1 MKTSK
6 ISCAFVI
13 LFMLMKGA
21 LLMSCGFF
29 NFTESL
35 SKEENSSININY
47 TINVTTSPDVTDTFS
62 ADYTVCE
69 GNSLRTTC
77 VFIYDKDFSS
87 EFKKELSGRTG
98 VTCYWEQRH
107 VSSSVVAL
115 DIYISQ
121 VVTRSLSAMIL
132 STGRGG
138 LPKPTRLIRV
148 EVLYPP
154 KVKSLTVDGGDNV
167 IIDEGQVVNISC
179 FFEKGNPP
187 GVFYLLDKHGT
198 KLNSSSSEGRL
209 SSSLTAR
216 CEDDWPVV
224 RCEGNGSQQNLSMAI
239 LVKCRPQF
247 VDKST
252 KIVDPAVDT
261 VTFGVKAH
269 TTAVKGCLLTS
280 VSIKHYTE
288 REVNCTLTGHPPD
301 LVLSLPLEKEEDSLC
316 GSWTLTLS
324 NDWGSSNPIFF
335 ALNGSTPGR
344 SPASGKTINIELVYG
359 IVVTVV
365 LIAVVTTFAIRKFK
379 ERRHERTRPTD
390 GSRYPYENVRGN
402 SPSKLFL

>member
-1 MKTSK
+1 MNTSK

-13 LFMLMKGA
+13 LFTLLKGA
-21 LLMSCGFF
+21 LLMTCGISNF
-29 NFTESL
+29 NESL
-35 SKEENSSININY
+35 SKEEYSSININY
-47 TINVTTSPDVTDTFS
+47 TINVTTSPDVPDTFN
-62 ADYTVCE
+62 AHYEVCE
-69 GNSLRTTC
+69 GNSVRTPC
-77 VFIYDKDFSS
+77 IFIYEKDFST
-87 EFKKELSGRTG
+87 EFKTDLSGRTG

-115 DIYISQ
+115 DINISQ

-138 LPKPTRLIRV
+138 IPKPTRLIRV

-154 KVKSLTVDGGDNV
+154 KVTSLTVDGGDYV
-167 IIDEGQVVNISC
+167 IIDEGKVVNASC

-187 GVFYLLDKHGT
+187 AHFYLLDKHGT
-198 KLNSSSSEGRL
+198 KLNSSSSEGHLR
-209 SSSLTAR
+209 SSLTAR

-224 RCEGNGSQQNLSMAI
+224 RCEGNGSQHNMSVTI

-288 REVNCTLTGHPPD
+288 R
-301 LVLSLPLEKEEDSLC
+301 K
-316 GSWTLTLS
+316 
-324 NDWGSSNPIFF
+324 
-335 ALNGSTPGR
+335 
-344 SPASGKTINIELVYG
+344 
-359 IVVTVV
+359 
-365 LIAVVTTFAIRKFK
+365 
-379 ERRHERTRPTD
+379 
-390 GSRYPYENVRGN
+390 
-402 SPSKLFL
+402 